1 MDSDNHAQAAG
12 AENNGGHLAADW
24 WAVSLKSL
32 FTSWHSLPGHK
43 WSPPNSLPAPRV
55 PIGSN
60 VSCRNTEGNK
70 NKSEFNNS
78 MANDSHAQASG
89 VEIMVANLSLTDTL
103 SRQSYC
109 WYHHIPWQGH
119 KWVSSTSLPAPL
131 PSFNSLPRPTLHLLP
146 FTESLWTM
154 RTRGCNR
161 LGH

>member
-1 MDSDNHAQAAG
+1 MLVSLCDVIIRRLVTPIQKWTLQMERKIDKCKIRTSLDIQSRRSHCSPQHSRVTVRWIKGEFNCIDSDNHAQAAG

-24 WAVSLKSL
+24 WAVSLKWP

-78 MANDSHAQASG
+78 MANDSHA
-89 VEIMVANLSLTDTL
+89 
-103 SRQSYC
+103 
-109 WYHHIPWQGH
+109 
-119 KWVSSTSLPAPL
+119 
-131 PSFNSLPRPTLHLLP
+131 
-146 FTESLWTM
+146 
-154 RTRGCNR
+154 
-161 LGH
+161 